1 MSLLSMIAALV
12 LAVQA
17 APSPAPPP
25 ADKAPSL
32 DQRMMPQLQAAAQAV
47 RAHQPQAAIDTLAP
61 VLAAYDADLARET
74 RRIYCGMSVQ
84 ETLLYLAMAAKD
96 KVAAV
101 ALPPGYCTALY
112 LKGYALVDL
121 GRVAEAKAIYER
133 LMVLAPMYAQYQTE
147 YGQLIRL
154 EKDWPRMLAICTKAG
169 EAAAIADPAIKPM
182 QQGAALRCQG
192 YALTELHRYDEAEKR
207 YRDALALNPKD
218 AIAQHE
224 LGYIA
229 QQRAKAKPTT
239 S

>member
-1 MSLLSMIAALV
+1 MSLLSSIAALV
-12 LAVQA
+12 LAIQA
-17 APSPAPPP
+17 APAPAPPVAKP
-25 ADKAPSL
+25 PSL
-32 DQRMMPQLQAAAQAV
+32 DERMTPQLQAAARSV
-47 RAHQPQAAIDTLAP
+47 RLHQPQAALDILTP
-61 VLAAYDADLARET
+61 VLATYEADHAKET
-74 RRIYCGMSVQ
+74 RRLYCGMSLQ
-84 ETLLYLAMAAKD
+84 ETLLYLTLAAKD

-133 LMVLAPMYAQYQTE
+133 LMALAPMYAQYQTE

-154 EKDWPRMLAICTKAG
+154 EKDWPQMLAICTRAS
-169 EAAAIADPAIKPM
+169 EAARIADPAIRPM

-207 YRDALALNPKD
+207 YRDALALKPDD
-218 AIAQHE
+218 ALSQRE
-224 LGYIA
+224 LRYIA
-229 QQRAKAKPTT
+229 EQRAKAPAIT

>member
-1 MSLLSMIAALV
+1 MSLFSSIAALL

-17 APSPAPPP
+17 APAPAPPVTKP
-25 ADKAPSL
+25 PSL
-32 DQRMMPQLQAAAQAV
+32 DERMTPQLQAAARSV
-47 RAHQPQAAIDTLAP
+47 RLHQPQAALDILTP
-61 VLAAYDADLARET
+61 VLAAYEADHAKET

-84 ETLLYLAMAAKD
+84 ETLLYLSIAARD
-96 KVAAV
+96 MVAAV

-133 LMVLAPMYAQYQTE
+133 LMVLAPIYAQYQTE

-154 EKDWPRMLAICTKAG
+154 EKDWLQMLAICTKAS
-169 EAAAIADPAIKPM
+169 EAARIADPAIKPM

-207 YRDALALNPKD
+207 YRDALALNPDD
-218 AIAQHE
+218 ALAQRE
-224 LGYIA
+224 LRYIA
-229 QQRAKAKPTT
+229 EQRAKAPAIT